1 MTKVKSIR
9 FTWTVIRTTFVILF
23 ADCTELTVT
32 AGLETQLVIHLLD
45 YILKLGLPSRE
56 VKLAYDNIIKT
67 ADLNVKLNDL
77 QDSIDQ
83 QAKAL
88 LTIFSLVDSYQH
100 TINYDKRIDN
110 DDIIDYGIDAVKDE
124 SDAFW

>member
-1 MTKVKSIR
+1 M
-9 FTWTVIRTTFVILF
+9 
-23 ADCTELTVT
+23 
-32 AGLETQLVIHLLD
+32 
-45 YILKLGLPSRE
+45 
-56 VKLAYDNIIKT
+56 AYDNIIKT

-88 LTIFSLVDSYQH
+88 LTNFSLVDSYQH

-124 SDAFW
+124 SDAF